1 MILFD
6 NVTKTY
12 PRTTRPALDDVSL
25 EVERG
30 EFVFVVGQ
38 SGSGKSTL
46 LRLVLRED
54 VPTSGRDPRRRA
66 RTSPGCPSAR
76 CPGCAA
82 RSAPSSRTSACSR
95 ARRSTRTSPSPC
107 RSSAPRA
114 AAIRQTVP
122 ETLAMV
128 GLEGKEKR
136 LPHELSGGEQQRV
149 AIARAVVN
157 KPAILLADEPTG
169 NLDPATSLDIVA
181 LLDRINRRGTTVVM
195 ATHDH
200 EIVNSYRKRVVEL
213 QTGVL
218 QRDQVGGGYGVTGS
232 VVPGPAR
239 TAELAEQAE
248 RAVRRGDWLEPHEE
262 PLPDGAEPGDEDL
275 VSVAAGASYGLEE
288 THEGDPAPVPATPA
302 APSRRGFLRRR

>member
-1 MILFD
+1 MIIFD
-6 NVTKTY
+6 HVSKTY

-54 VPTSGRDPRRRA
+54 VPTSGRILVAGRNVARLPDRKVPRLRREIGTVFQDFRLLPGKTVYA
-66 RTSPGCPSAR
+66 NVAFALQVIGTS
-76 CPGCAA
+76 
-82 RSAPSSRTSACSR
+82 
-95 ARRSTRTSPSPC
+95 RST
-107 RSSAPRA
+107 
-114 AAIRQTVP
+114 IRQTVP

-169 NLDPATSLDIVA
+169 NLDPATSADIVA
-181 LLDRINRRGTTVVM
+181 LLERINRRGTTVVM

-218 QRDQVGGGYGVTGS
+218 QRDVAGGSYEVTGS
-232 VVPGPAR
+232 VLPVPAR
-239 TAELAEQAE
+239 AAEQ
-248 RAVRRGDWLEPHEE
+248 AVRRGDWLEPHEE
-262 PLPDGAEPGDEDL
+262 PLPDGAEAGDEDL
-275 VSVAAGASYGLEE
+275 VPVAAGASYGLEE
-288 THEGDPAPVPATPA
+288 VREPDPAPA
-302 APSRRGFLRRR
+302 APARRGFLRRR